1 MCNRVNIHE
10 NNMKKLF
17 SFVAATLLIVAC
29 TPKDELK
36 TPFKAGQKVT
46 LAASMGGDEAKNI
59 PGKKR
64 ITGLDNGA
72 QIDLTWTDGDQI
84 TVKVGDATSVF
95 TLESGA
101 GSANGTFTG
110 EMPAAGTTYS
120 VEYPA
125 NYDES
130 VLTNQTYTANGFGK
144 GLMKMSTKTEG
155 TLDGGFE
162 LTPDNTLLGLQ
173 LTGAETLGD
182 IVLTNTATSE
192 TYTLNCAGV
201 TLSNTAALFYLVVP
215 AGEWPNGFV
224 VDVKD
229 TEGNVITSF
238 TKASAATFST
248 TEAMVMPVKFVPYA
262 VDLGLPSGTKW
273 ASCNVGA
280 TKPEEFG
287 DYFAWGETSPKS
299 DYSVATNKWM
309 EPSSSSFHNVNKY
322 NTNSQYG
329 DVDNKTTLDLE
340 DDAAAVNWGGSWR
353 MPTTEQ
359 ITELINNCDHTKTTL
374 NGFVGWMFT
383 SKLNGNS
390 IFFPSTGQYVDT
402 SIFSTTVG
410 NVYCLS
416 NTLTN
421 TTFTQFAF
429 SLFCSDYGVVLSN
442 MTARVN
448 GTPVRAVCP

>member
-1 MCNRVNIHE
+1 
-10 NNMKKLF
+10 MKKLF

-29 TPKDELK
+29 TPKGEVNA
-36 TPFKAGQKVT
+36 PFKAGQKVT
-46 LAASMGGDEAKNI
+46 LAASMGGNEAKNI

-72 QIDLTWTDGDQI
+72 QIDLTWTEGDQI
-84 TVKVGDATSVF
+84 TVKVGDAISVF

-155 TLDGGFE
+155 TLNGGFE
-162 LTPDNTLLGLQ
+162 LTPDNALLGLQ
-173 LTGAETLGD
+173 LTGAEVVGD
-182 IVLTNTATSE
+182 IVLTNTATSQ

-201 TLSNTAALFYLVVP
+201 TLSNTATLFYLVVP
-215 AGEWPNGFV
+215 AGEWANGFV

-229 TEGNVITSF
+229 SKGNVITSF
-238 TKASAATFST
+238 TKASAAIFSA

-262 VDLGLPSGTKW
+262 VDLGLSVKW

-287 DYFAWGETSPKS
+287 DYFAWGETSPKD
-299 DYSVATNKWM
+299 DYTYATNKWM
-309 EPSSSSFHNVNKY
+309 EPSSSGLPNVNKY
-322 NTNSQYG
+322 NTNSQFG
-329 DVDNKTTLDLE
+329 DVDNKTTLDIE

-359 ITELINNCDHTKTTL
+359 ITELIENCNHTKTTL

-383 SKLNGNS
+383 SKINDNS
-390 IFFPSTGQYVDT
+390 IFFPSTGQYTGT
-402 SIFSTTVG
+402 SVYPTSTG

-421 TTFTQFAF
+421 VNYTQFAF
-429 SLFCSDYGVVLSN
+429 SLFCSDAGVVLHN
-442 MTARVN
+442 MTSRAN